1 MINNDENIFYKEF
14 SMLKNEYLEWE
25 RTKNKHNLY
34 KLDAIQNNL
43 YLLEGNL
50 TEFIG
55 KKYKNKKD
63 NPIYTKNIK
72 SLLQRI
78 HILQLEVY
86 NKQKNKNY
94 IDLII
99 FHLIVLRKLFNHVF
113 IKISSFIYYVLMII
127 ITEKLCDHLKL
138 SFSYN
143 LITIYILFTPLLFL
157 LIHNLD
163 KVKSISKKK
172 LKTRKYKHWRK

>member
-63 NPIYTKNIK
+63 NPIYIKNIK

-86 NKQKNKNY
+86 NKQKTK
-94 IDLII
+94 IILI
-99 FHLIVLRKLFNHVF
+99 
-113 IKISSFIYYVLMII
+113 
-127 ITEKLCDHLKL
+127 
-138 SFSYN
+138 
-143 LITIYILFTPLLFL
+143 
-157 LIHNLD
+157 
-163 KVKSISKKK
+163 
-172 LKTRKYKHWRK
+172 